1 MNIVERA
8 KNMIL
13 TPKTEWD
20 KVATETVATQELF
33 LMYALPLAA
42 AAAIASFIGT
52 ALFVGM
58 MGGLFG
64 AHIGMMGAF
73 IGAIIRIVMT
83 MVSLFVL
90 AFIVD
95 ALAPTFGAQKSMPQA
110 LKLTVFANT
119 PAWVFGLAAIIPFLG
134 WLAALLGA
142 LYCIYVFYLGLPKLM
157 KNPEEKTVPYM
168 VVIILAA
175 IVLWVVVWGITTATM
190 SMGLMGAGMM
200 SSRAGSTITYDKDSR
215 LGQLQEW
222 GKKMEEQG
230 KRMEA
235 AQKSG
240 DQKAQMEEAMKTL
253 GVAMSGGKG
262 VEPVS
267 IDDLKPLVPEKLAG
281 LPRSDIRTEKSGVA
295 GMMVSKAEATY
306 REGEKHVSLEIV
318 DTGGMAGIM
327 GLATWVGVQGEREDS
342 SHRESTRSDGDRMV
356 HESVSKT
363 GGNNEY
369 TIVVASRFVV
379 SAKGNAD
386 IGDLKSAV
394 GSVDL
399 SKIATK
405 KG

>member
-1 MNIVERA
+1 M
-8 KNMIL
+8 L
-13 TPKTEWD
+13 
-20 KVATETVATQELF
+20 
-33 LMYALPLAA
+33 
-42 AAAIASFIGT
+42 
-52 ALFVGM
+52 
-58 MGGLFG
+58 GGLFG
-64 AHIGMMGAF
+64 AHIGMVGAL
-73 IGAIIRIVMT
+73 IGAIIRIVMAI
-83 MVSLFVL
+83 VSIFVL

-95 ALAPTFGAQKSMPQA
+95 ALAPTFAAQKSMPQA
-110 LKLTVFANT
+110 MKLTVFAHT
-119 PAWVFGLAAIIPFLG
+119 PAWVFGIAAIIPFLG

-142 LYCIYVFYLGLPKLM
+142 LYSIYVFYIGLPKLM

-175 IVLWVVVWGITTATM
+175 IVLWVVIWGITTATM
-190 SMGLMGAGMM
+190 SMGMLGAGMM
-200 SSRAGSTITYDKDSR
+200 GARSGYGSQVTYDKDSR
-215 LGQLQEW
+215 MGQLQEW

-267 IDDLKPLVPEKLAG
+267 IDDLKPLVPDKLAG
-281 LPRSDIRTEKSGVA
+281 LPRSDMRTEKSGVA

-318 DTGGMAGIM
+318 DTGGMAGLM

-342 SHRESTRSDGDRMV
+342 NHRESTRSDGDRMV

-369 TIVVASRFVV
+369 TVVVGSRFVV

-394 GSVDL
+394 TSVDL